1 MSLQN
6 KVQLIS
12 YPDSLGGNL
21 MELHYVLRRY
31 FLRAIGGVH
40 ILPFYPSSADR
51 GFAPLTYDEVDPNFG
66 SWDDIDKIG
75 ADFDLIIDFMV
86 NHISRQ
92 SVFFQDYIEKGLN
105 SEYADMFLYFNKL
118 SDTGKISDEDLAKVY
133 TRKPRP
139 PYTVI
144 ERADGSREKIW
155 CTFDYGQIDVDVNS
169 PKTKEVFRNFL
180 IRLARTQAKMIRMDA
195 FAYTTI
201 KIGTNC
207 FFLEP
212 EVWDTLNWL
221 NEYVSPFGVEILP
234 EVHEHYSYHRKIADH
249 GYWTYDFALPMLVL
263 HTLYHH
269 TSARLRHWLEI
280 CPRRQITTLDTHDGI
295 GVVDVEDLLTPEEI
309 ERTLNGLDE
318 KGANKRK
325 IYSGPE
331 YQNLDVYQV
340 NCTYYS
346 ALECNDD
353 SYIAAR
359 AIQFYSP
366 GIPQVYYVGLLA
378 GRNDIELVERTKNGR
393 DINRHNYTLD
403 EISAEVERPV
413 VQRLM
418 RLMEFRSTYP
428 AFKGEFQIEEA
439 PDDQLELTWQLPPY
453 KTTVSVDL
461 KSYACRIRYYEG
473 RSRRMKTMV
482 A

>member
-1 MSLQN
+1 MTIQN
-6 KVQLIS
+6 KVQLIT

-21 MELHYVLRRY
+21 VELHYVLRRHC
-31 FLRAIGGVH
+31 LRAIGGVH

-51 GFAPLTYDEVDPNFG
+51 GFAPLTYNEVDPAFG

-92 SVFFQDYIEKGLN
+92 SVYFQDYIDKDTK

-118 SDTGKISDEDLAKVY
+118 SETGEISEADLAKVY

-144 ERADGSREKIW
+144 ERADGSREKLW
-155 CTFDYGQIDVDVNS
+155 CTFDYEQIDVDVNS

-201 KIGTNC
+201 QIGTNC

-212 EVWDTLNWL
+212 EVWDTLAWL
-221 NEYVSPFGVEILP
+221 KEYVSPFGVEILP
-234 EVHEHYSYHRKIADH
+234 EVHEHYSYHQKIVDK

-269 TSARLRHWLEI
+269 SSTRLRHWLEI
-280 CPRRQITTLDTHDGI
+280 CPRNQITTLDTHDGL
-295 GVVDVEDLLTPEEI
+295 GVVDVEDLMTPDEI
-309 ERTLNGLDE
+309 DRTLNGLDE
-318 KGANKRK
+318 KGANTRK
-325 IYSGPE
+325 VYSGSE
-331 YQNLDVYQV
+331 YKNLDIYQV

-359 AIQFYSP
+359 AIQFFAP

-378 GRNDIELVERTKNGR
+378 GKNDIALVERTKNGR

-403 EISAEVERPV
+403 EISTEVQRPV

-418 RLMEFRSTYP
+418 KLMEFRSTYP
-428 AFKGEFQIEEA
+428 AFKGDFQIEET
-439 PDDQLELTWQLPPY
+439 PDDHIELTWQLPPY
-453 KTTVSVDL
+453 QTTVSVDL
-461 KSYACRIRYYEG
+461 NTYVCRIRYYDG